1 MEEMNMK
8 KIITTMAESASE
20 ALTKT
25 RAWYETL
32 EIPLLRAPVA
42 SKYLNSDQVYRVVV
56 WVDQ

>member
-1 MEEMNMK
+1 MK